1 MKKRW
6 TYLQK
11 DYGTGLVIEMLCVR
25 YRFSLSGGLKMFL
38 KYIQGFLNSGIQ
50 NCIKTLGNR
59 VQNIFEK
66 STIFNQH
73 PVQGVPLPLP
83 LPVGLE
89 RKISVL
95 I

>member
-25 YRFSLSGGLKMFL
+25 YRFSLSGGLEMFL
-38 KYIQGFLNSGIQ
+38 KYTQGFLNSGIQ
-50 NCIKTLGNR
+50 NSTNTLGNR
-59 VQNIFEK
+59 VQN
-66 STIFNQH
+66 IFNQH

-89 RKISVL
+89 TQISV
-95 I
+95 II